1 MKRLNYIFYIAVVS
15 IFLTACQ
22 DDLLDKYPLDA
33 VTEPVFFKTP
43 NDLEIYVNQYYNRGN
58 FPIMDKG
65 RGDAGTDV
73 YISEGWINQRFEG
86 TRTINSAPALSY
98 GNIRSVN
105 YFFENLNK
113 VEAEFEEYQQYV
125 GEAHFFR
132 AMFYFNLLKSFG
144 GVPWVEEVL
153 TTSSPE
159 LYAPRAPRNVI
170 ADNIIADLDSAVTY
184 LTADKTDG
192 ASRIN
197 RWIALLMQSRVAL
210 YEGTWEKYHNGTVF
224 GVASPEVDKYLNKA
238 VAAAEEVMNS
248 GLYDIYS
255 TGNPQQDYHDLF
267 ALRDYASNKEV
278 MFWTKMDLDLGIHSH
293 SKLYRMET
301 PEGYGITKEMAD
313 SYLAADGR
321 PIATSPLFNGY
332 ADVETESQNRDP
344 RFEQT
349 IFTPDAPWKIQT
361 TGTVLPFQE
370 LYNDLFSNSTNS
382 SGTGYIRRKD
392 YNANMAYHH
401 LNFEETPSIQYRY
414 AEVLLNYIEAK
425 AELGTITQ
433 GDIDITI
440 NKLRDRVGMPHLQMA
455 SIETD
460 PNWEFPALSPII
472 NEVRRERKVELA
484 LEDFRWNDI
493 ARWAAADELIVGKR
507 PRGTTAAQFPN
518 TPVLPVDENGF
529 LDPYKNALPG
539 GYGFKLDRDYLNPL
553 PQGELILN
561 ENLEQNPG
569 WQ

>member
-1 MKRLNYIFYIAVVS
+1 
-15 IFLTACQ
+15 
-22 DDLLDKYPLDA
+22 
-33 VTEPVFFKTP
+33 
-43 NDLEIYVNQYYNRGN
+43 
-58 FPIMDKG
+58 
-65 RGDAGTDV
+65 
-73 YISEGWINQRFEG
+73 
-86 TRTINSAPALSY
+86 
-98 GNIRSVN
+98 
-105 YFFENLNK
+105 
-113 VEAEFEEYQQYV
+113 
-125 GEAHFFR
+125 
-132 AMFYFNLLKSFG
+132 MFYFNLLKSFG

-170 ADNIIADLDSAVTY
+170 ADNIIADLDSAATY